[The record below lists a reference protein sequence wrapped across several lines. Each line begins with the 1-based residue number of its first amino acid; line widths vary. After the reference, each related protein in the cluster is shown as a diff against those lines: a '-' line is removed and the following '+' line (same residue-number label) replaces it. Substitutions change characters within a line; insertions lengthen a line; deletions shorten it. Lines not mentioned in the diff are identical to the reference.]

1 MVTIVAAIIVLTAV
15 ILIHEFGHF
24 IVCKLSGIFV
34 EEFSIGFGP
43 VIFSKKGKETQ
54 YSVRAFLIGGY
65 VKPLGED
72 QEVDH
77 PRALNNANVYKRILM
92 VAMGPV
98 MNFVLAVIIMLG
110 IGFFIG
116 FGTNTI
122 DRVENNMPAAK
133 AGIKPG
139 DRIIAIDNNRIF
151 VWDQVS
157 FYLAVHN
164 MLYKDKSLKLEV
176 LRDDQRYVFTIRP
189 KYDPN
194 TKTKRI
200 GIGPKFSKHNLADS
214 VYYSIFAT
222 YAEIKETIYSVI
234 LMVSGKVSGSEVMGP
249 VGMVKTIG
257 EAANVGFKQSFLAG
271 LLNILWLMQLI
282 SVNLGVINLIPF
294 PALDGS
300 RLVFYLYEAIVG
312 KPFNR
317 EREAL
322 IHTIGFAIL
331 LLVLVIVT
339 FNDIKNIILPGR

>member
-1 MVTIVAAIIVLTAV
+1 MNLILALIVLTIV
-15 ILIHEFGHF
+15 ILVHEFGHF
-24 IVCKLSGIFV
+24 IVCKLSGVLV
-34 EEFSIGFGP
+34 EEFAIGFGP
-43 VIFSKKGKETQ
+43 KLFSIKGKETE

-72 QEVDH
+72 KDIDH
-77 PRALNNANVYKRILM
+77 PRALNNAKVHKRILM
-92 VAMGPV
+92 VLMGPV
-98 MNFVLAVIIMLG
+98 MNFVLAIIIMMG
-110 IGFFIG
+110 IGYFIG

-122 DRVENNMPAAK
+122 GRVEPNMPAYE
-133 AGIKPG
+133 AGIRSG
-139 DRIIAIDNNRIF
+139 DRIVALDKNRVY

-164 MLYKDKSLKLEV
+164 MLYKDREVEIKV
-176 LRDDQRYVFTIRP
+176 LRDGKQYIFRVMP

-200 GIGPKFSKHNLADS
+200 GIASKISRKNFFDS
-214 VYYSIFAT
+214 IYYGVFGT
-222 YAEIKETIYSVI
+222 YAEIKETIYSVV
-234 LMVSGKVSGSEVMGP
+234 LMITGRVSASEIMGP

-257 EAANVGFKQSFLAG
+257 EAANVGFKQSVLSG

-300 RLVFYLYEAIVG
+300 RLVFYLYEAVAK

-317 EREAL
+317 EKEAL
-322 IHTIGFAIL
+322 IHTIGFVL
-331 LLVLVIVT
+331 LLFLLIIVT
-339 FNDIKNIILPGR
+339 FNDIKNIIMPGR

>member
-1 MVTIVAAIIVLTAV
+1 MVTLISAVIVLTIV

-24 IVCKLSGIFV
+24 IVCKLSGIYV
-34 EEFSIGFGP
+34 EEFSLGFGP
-43 VIFSKKGKETQ
+43 KLFSKKAKETQ
-54 YSVRAFLIGGY
+54 YSIRAFLIGGY

-77 PRALNNANVYKRILM
+77 PRALNNASVYKRIMM
-92 VAMGPV
+92 VAMGPL
-98 MNFVLAVIIMLG
+98 MNFVLAIIIMLG
-110 IGFFIG
+110 IGFFVG

-122 DRVENNMPAAK
+122 GKIEDNMPAAK
-133 AGIKPG
+133 AGLRTG
-139 DRIIAIDNNRIF
+139 DRIVAIDNNRIF

-164 MLYKDKSLKLEV
+164 MLYNDKPLKMEIV
-176 LRDDQRYVFTIRP
+176 RDGKPYVFNITP

-194 TKTKRI
+194 TKSKRV
-200 GIGPKFSKHNLADS
+200 GISPRFSQHNISDS
-214 VYYSIFAT
+214 IYYSIFAT
-222 YAEIKETIYSVI
+222 YAEIKETIYGVVLI
-234 LMVSGKVSGSEVMGP
+234 FSGKVSGSEVMGP

-257 EAANVGFKQSFLAG
+257 EAANVGFKQSFMAG

-282 SVNLGVINLIPF
+282 SVNLGVVNLIPF

-300 RLVFYLYEAIVG
+300 RLVFYLYEAVFR

-317 EREAL
+317 EKEAL
-322 IHTIGFAIL
+322 IHTIGFVL
-331 LLVLVIVT
+331 LLLLLVIVT

>member
-1 MVTIVAAIIVLTAV
+1 MLNLLIALIVLTIV

-24 IVCKLSGIFV
+24 IVCKLSGVLV
-34 EEFSIGFGP
+34 EEFAIGFGP
-43 VIFSKKGKETQ
+43 KIFSIKGKETE
-54 YSVRAFLIGGY
+54 YSIRAFLIGGY
-65 VKPLGED
+65 VRPLGED

-77 PRALNNANVYKRILM
+77 PRALNKAKVHKRILM
-92 VAMGPV
+92 VLMGPL
-98 MNFVLAVIIMLG
+98 MNFVLAIVIMMG
-110 IGFFIG
+110 IGYFVG

-122 DRVENNMPAAK
+122 GKVEPTMPAYQ

-139 DRIIAIDNNRIF
+139 DKIIELDGNRVF

-164 MLYKDKSLKLEV
+164 MLYKDRPLEVKV
-176 LRDDQRYVFTIRP
+176 LRDGQEYSFFVTP

-194 TKTKRI
+194 TKSKRI
-200 GIGPKFSKHNLADS
+200 GISPKISQKNFLDS

-222 YAEIKETIYSVI
+222 YAEIKETIYGVVLI
-234 LMVSGKVSGSEVMGP
+234 LSGKVSGSEVMGP
-249 VGMVKTIG
+249 VGIVKTIG
-257 EAANVGFKQSFLAG
+257 QAANAGFKQNFISG

-300 RLVFYLYEAIVG
+300 RLIFYLYEAVVG

-317 EREAL
+317 EKEAL
-322 IHTIGFAIL
+322 IHTIGFVL
-331 LLVLVIVT
+331 LLLLLVIVT
-339 FNDIKNIILPGR
+339 FNDIKNIIMPGR